1 MSEFSN
7 QTIIEKATIRRIDG
21 SELNLMSQQQGNTP
35 FFRLLMRE
43 SLFDPSVSGTLFVQD
58 KGGYGEEINFVGGEI
73 FEITI
78 KTPLT
83 EADDDLEFP
92 NDSLGMVSEDNLVQ
106 NLRFYIHRVSSLTDD
121 ATSTQIDAERGP
133 ATMWNLDFGPYELT
147 YFNKTDP
154 VLGDGEF
161 IGKIASEDGDSL
173 VEYMA
178 DRYFS
183 PTSSDYS
190 SAQEDMDIEPTAN
203 AVWFKSNTA
212 AYPSGKV
219 TPHLELG
226 RLMNYLV
233 ENSVSDENINAVNY
247 MFWQDLNKWHFR
259 SIDSLIRE
267 QGSPRTYRINLDRS
281 GKDKILNFRVNKQL
295 DQSELIN
302 SDAYKAFYNHIEPNY
317 DDPYTEYMPI
327 NSRIKTQKI
336 EYDYLIDYDKWNH
349 IESNPVLPDFLNYEN
364 SQCNEI
370 YDDVN
375 GWFSIEE
382 YNDYS
387 ETRFDYYS
395 NNNHKNTMKC
405 WQTNFDQ
412 TDLDYELLKK
422 IRNGVILPAKYNYDL
437 YVKKRLLKEKWNV
450 YKYAICCDKQA
461 IQVAES
467 GGGGARILGC
477 ITGFERYSLPGDT
490 AGEGPGR
497 VREIWKY
504 NWAPVEMWPTEEV
517 FNQDEVEAGITY
529 NDEGNTYEIVGQQG
543 PFTVVKLP
551 QQPGVTLEAY
561 NLNELTNQWD
571 RDYYNDS
578 NYIGPGYNAQHLQIV
593 NGLYDKAFSKDPIDE
608 TVQSQFYMPIGGKLI
623 QTSAGGVESRPINL
637 TYVGECR
644 FEVDPQLVELF
655 EIPNDLSILG
665 KTGAEGTTQG
675 PSESIYLFNKENAVD
690 GSCIPCILGTYSE
703 GQETGDS

>member
-1 MSEFSN
+1 MLI
-7 QTIIEKATIRRIDG
+7 Q
-21 SELNLMSQQQGNTP
+21 
-35 FFRLLMRE
+35 E
-43 SLFDPSVSGTLFVQD
+43 SMLQPSVSGTLFVQD
-58 KGGYGEEINFVGGEI
+58 KGSYGESINFVGGEI

-78 KTPLT
+78 KTPVT
-83 EADDDLEFP
+83 EADDNLEFP
-92 NDSLGMVSEDNLVQ
+92 NDQLGLVSSNNLVQ
-106 NLRFYIHRVSSLTDD
+106 NLKFHIHRVQTITDD
-121 ATSTQIDAERGP
+121 ATLEIDAQQGP
-133 ATMWNLDFGPYELT
+133 ATMWMLEFGPYELT
-147 YFNKTDP
+147 LFNKTDP
-154 VLGDGEF
+154 AFYNGEF
-161 IGKIASEDGDSL
+161 IGKIADEDGEGL
-173 VEYMA
+173 MNYFA
-178 DRYFS
+178 DRYFNPS
-183 PTSSDYS
+183 ATENSSS
-190 SAQEDMDIEPTAN
+190 QEPMDIEPTLN
-203 AVWFKSNTA
+203 AVWLKGNNAS
-212 AYPSGKV
+212 YPGGRRTS
-219 TPHLELG
+219 HLELG
-226 RLMNYLV
+226 RLINYVV
-233 ENSVSDENINAVNY
+233 ENSVSENNPSAVNY

-259 SIDSLIRE
+259 SVDSLINE
-267 QGSPRTYRINLDRS
+267 QQSPRTYKISTDKN
-281 GKDKILNFRVNKQL
+281 GKDVLTNFMITKQL

-302 SDAYKAFYNHIEPNY
+302 SDAYKAFYVHVEPNY
-317 DDPYTEYMPI
+317 DDPYSSYMPV
-327 NSRIKTQKI
+327 NDKIKR
-336 EYDYLIDYDKWNH
+336 ERIDYDYTVDYDSWSH
-349 IESNPVLPDFLNYEN
+349 VESNQVLPDSLKYDN
-364 SQCNEI
+364 SDANEI
-370 YDDVN
+370 EDDIN
-375 GWFSIEE
+375 GWFSVDE

-387 ETRFDYYS
+387 DTKFDYYK
-395 NNNHKNTMKC
+395 NDNHKNTMKC

-461 IQVAES
+461 IQVAE

-490 AGEGPGR
+490 AGEGAGR

-593 NGLYDKAFSKDPIDE
+593 NGLYDKAFSRDPIDE

-623 QTSAGGVESRPINL
+623 QTSAGGMESRPINL
-637 TYVGECR
+637 TYVGVCR